1 MCEAIIELF
10 QEEYDAGIK
19 AALQRGKVEAV
30 LELLDDL
37 GDVTMELRNKISAQT
52 DLQKLKE
59 WHKLAAKAGSLEDF
73 IEGI

>member
-19 AALQRGKVEAV
+19 AALQRGKVEDV

-59 WHKLAAKAGSLEDF
+59 WLKLATKAGSLEEF
-73 IEGI
+73 IERM